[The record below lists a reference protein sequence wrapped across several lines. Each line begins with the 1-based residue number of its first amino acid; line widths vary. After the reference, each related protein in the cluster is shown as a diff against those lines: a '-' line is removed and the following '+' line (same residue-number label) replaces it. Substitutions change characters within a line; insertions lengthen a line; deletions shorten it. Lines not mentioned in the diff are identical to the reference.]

1 MNTRYV
7 LSALW
12 PLCAALCL
20 ALPLAS
26 APTAAAEA
34 SSENVLSPLEFLN
47 QHDGHAKE
55 IIPAAGD
62 TLSGAKRQEVK
73 EHINGAFDFAE
84 LSRRALGS
92 HWDELEPAERQRFVD
107 TFSAIIAEKN
117 FDSFLRYY
125 RDGSI
130 QYQGEEQDGDAAEV
144 KAEVPIRDRDETVNI
159 VYRLHRVE
167 GEWRI
172 YDLVIDEA
180 STVDGYQRQYDRY
193 LKKKTYQQ
201 LMENLDKQL
210 ARLQK

>member
-1 MNTRYV
+1 MKTRIR
-7 LSALW
+7 LSAFW

-20 ALPLAS
+20 G
-26 APTAAAEA
+26 APSVHAPSAAAEA
-34 SSENVLSPLEFLN
+34 PAEAALSPLEFLN
-47 QHDGHAKE
+47 RHDGHAKD

-62 TLSGAKRQEVK
+62 SLSAAKRQEVK
-73 EHINGAFDFAE
+73 AHINGAFDFAE
-84 LSRRALGS
+84 LSRRALGP
-92 HWDELEPAERQRFVD
+92 HWDELAPAERQRFVD

-130 QYQGEEQDGDAAEV
+130 QYRGEEQDGDAAEV
-144 KAEVPIRDRDETVNI
+144 KAEVPLKDRDETVNI

-180 STVDGYQRQYDRY
+180 STVDGYQRQYTRY
-193 LKKKTYQQ
+193 LKKRTYQQ